1 MVSRFLLPLASGW
14 SGLMVE
20 FKLSDIKDT
29 TPLELVMRFG
39 FGGVCTAAAGLIA
52 KRYGPAIGGLFLA
65 FPAIFPAS
73 VTLIQAH
80 EKKKKARIGSDGT
93 HRGRISASIDSAG
106 AALGC
111 CGLFAFALTCWKGLP
126 NHNAV
131 VVITVSIAVWVVTS
145 VALWEIRKRR
155 IFGR

>member
-1 MVSRFLLPLASGW
+1 
-14 SGLMVE
+14 
-20 FKLSDIKDT
+20 
-29 TPLELVMRFG
+29 VMRFG

-80 EKKKKARIGSDGT
+80 EKKKKVRIGSDGT

-126 NHNAV
+126 SHNAV

>member
-1 MVSRFLLPLASGW
+1 MVSGLLFPVAFDW
-14 SGLMVE
+14 SGVMIE

-29 TPLELVMRFG
+29 KPHELAIRFL
-39 FGGVCTAAAGLIA
+39 FGGTCTLAAGLIA

-65 FPAIFPAS
+65 FPAIFPAG
-73 VTLIQAH
+73 VTLIQSH
-80 EKKKKARIGSDGT
+80 EKEKKARIGSDGT

-111 CGLFAFALTCWKGLP
+111 CGLFAFALTCWKALT

-131 VVITVSIAVWVVTS
+131 PVIAAATSIWLVVSIVF
-145 VALWEIRKRR
+145 WEIRKRR
-155 IFGR
+155 IFAR

>member
-1 MVSRFLLPLASGW
+1 
-14 SGLMVE
+14 MVE
-20 FKLSDIKDT
+20 FKLSDIKET
-29 TPLELVMRFG
+29 KPIELGARFM
-39 FGGVCTAAAGLIA
+39 FGGICTLGAGLIA

-80 EKKKKARIGSDGT
+80 EKEKKTQIGSDGT
-93 HRGRISASIDSAG
+93 RRGRMSASIDAAG

-111 CGLFAFALTCWKGLP
+111 CGLLAFASICWKALA

-131 VVITVSIAVWVVTS
+131 VVIGAATVVWLVVS
-145 VALWEIRKRR
+145 VVCWEIRKRR